1 MIFLPVILSSSA
13 EPGIR
18 SFNKYCST
26 GASIGYKIRKRLELE
41 CEGSMM
47 EQMIAV
53 YYAKGLLTLTG
64 SEELLKTVK

>member
-1 MIFLPVILSSSA
+1 MPVILSSST

-18 SFNKYCST
+18 SFSKYCST
-26 GASIGYKIRKRLELE
+26 GASIGCKFRKRLELE
-41 CEGSMM
+41 CEGSIM
-47 EQMIAV
+47 EQMIFV